1 MRKPGIWGLGFRRQG
16 IIRVADVIDDAG
28 TTTGIVVHVA
38 GNNTLFNQIVHIAPH
53 GDNGQPDMAGNVI
66 TGMSL
71 LGGVTEV
78 AFNEGK
84 GLALQPFGHG
94 RGAAGSRGGDM
105 EQGGI
110 QFGLGEFSAVDGIA
124 ALAEGFQGQL
134 KPLISK
140 GFN

>member
-1 MRKPGIWGLGFRRQG
+1 MVILAGLIGRIEGGGQCASRVFGGLGFRRQR

-78 AFNEGK
+78 AFDEGLLK
-84 GLALQPFGHG
+84 ALQAD
-94 RGAAGSRGGDM
+94 RLAAVS
-105 EQGGI
+105 
-110 QFGLGEFSAVDGIA
+110 
-124 ALAEGFQGQL
+124 
-134 KPLISK
+134 
-140 GFN
+140 

>member
-1 MRKPGIWGLGFRRQG
+1 MRKPGIWGLGFR
-16 IIRVADVIDDAG
+16 IIRIADVIDDAG

-78 AFNEGK
+78 AFNEGRVWLCSPL
-84 GLALQPFGHG
+84 GMAEELPAPVEEIWSRAESSLVWVNFPLWMALRRWQKVF
-94 RGAAGSRGGDM
+94 RAS
-105 EQGGI
+105 
-110 QFGLGEFSAVDGIA
+110 
-124 ALAEGFQGQL
+124 
-134 KPLISK
+134 
-140 GFN
+140 

>member
-1 MRKPGIWGLGFRRQG
+1 MRKPGIWGLGFR
-16 IIRVADVIDDAG
+16 IIRIADVIDDAG

-84 GLALQPFGHG
+84 GL
-94 RGAAGSRGGDM
+94 GS
-105 EQGGI
+105 
-110 QFGLGEFSAVDGIA
+110 A
-124 ALAEGFQGQL
+124 ALWAWQRSCRLPWRRYGAGRN
-134 KPLISK
+134 PVWS
-140 GFN
+140 G

>member
-110 QFGLGEFSAVDGIA
+110 QFGLGEFSVA
-124 ALAEGFQGQL
+124 
-134 KPLISK
+134 
-140 GFN
+140 